1 MSRIDFYILA
11 EGGESARHVFAC
23 RLAEKAYRLNNSVHI
38 RTADGSLASR
48 IDELLWTF
56 RDGSFVPHE
65 IVKANQAAEA
75 PVTIGSGD
83 SDGER
88 GSNAVSDLLINLSP
102 DIPANIAAFPRIA
115 EIVSSDDDSRLQ
127 SRQRFAA
134 YRDQGHTLETHTI

>member
-11 EGGESARHVFAC
+11 DGGESARHVFAC

-65 IVKANQAAEA
+65 IVDAGQAPEA
-75 PVTIGSGD
+75 PVTIGSGA
-83 SDGER
+83 
-88 GSNAVSDLLINLSP
+88 GSNTAVSDLLINLSP

-115 EIVSSDDDSRLQ
+115 EIVSSDDDSRLH

-134 YRDQGHTLETHTI
+134 YRDQGKTLETHPI